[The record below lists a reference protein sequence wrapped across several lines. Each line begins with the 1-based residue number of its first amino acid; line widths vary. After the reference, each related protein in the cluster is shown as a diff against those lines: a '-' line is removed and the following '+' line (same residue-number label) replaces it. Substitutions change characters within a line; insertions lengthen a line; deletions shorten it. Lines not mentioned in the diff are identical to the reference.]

1 MTTVGCLGHFI
12 PMLMDLGL
20 TVERAAIATSILG
33 GAEVLGRLVAGYWL
47 DRVFA
52 PWVAAILWLAGIGGV
67 SILLIGLGGGVLFL
81 SAVLLR
87 MAWGGEGDVLAYL
100 VSRYFGIREFGRI
113 YSRLLAINLLVGV
126 VGR

>member
-1 MTTVGCLGHFI
+1 
-12 PMLMDLGL
+12 MDLGL

-52 PWVAAILWLAGIGGV
+52 PWVAAILWLAGICGV